1 MASGSLEIDTYSWYR
16 SFPLSNDSV
25 PYSTATMFA
34 TGECGFMRP
43 YSFYQY
49 QSTSGF
55 PDTSTMS
62 VNFTGFVNTSLI
74 SSVNSLS
81 NSIYENRRQ
90 FVSTVPLTRWISTN
104 AVGTNVYEQTYP
116 YTYTSTFQP
125 YTSTILSTAVSTIG
139 FISTYN
145 TYFGN
150 VTSNFFQTCGTSY
163 NCYSYSFPSSI
174 PILNSTI
181 QSTLISTINSNFQST
196 IMDSRQS
203 SIFARA
209 EPFDFTSSFSNI
221 DYTSSFIQFSN
232 VWLGEELQRLIDGNG
247 YNVFVDCQY
256 SLYISTNYE
265 PYTWVSSVGA
275 FGLGTSKVL
284 FQAGYLGRTT
294 TTRAGYNQYSEI
306 HTKQMFKPE
315 RFTYETQLATFN
327 SNYYMNAYFK
337 STSVISE
344 TGRISGSIFAPGE
357 NNFTFTLV
365 PVLSTISDV

>member
-16 SFPLSNDSV
+16 SFPLSNDSI

-34 TGECGFMRP
+34 TGECGFMKP

-62 VNFTGFVNTSLI
+62 VNFTGFVCTSLI

-81 NSIYENRRQ
+81 NTNYENRRQ

-104 AVGTNVYEQTYP
+104 EAGSNVYEQTYP
-116 YTYTSTFQP
+116 YTYTSTFIP
-125 YTSTILSTAVSTIG
+125 FTSTILSTSISTIG
-139 FISTYN
+139 FISTYT

-150 VTSNFFQTCGTSY
+150 VTSNFFQPCGNTT
-163 NCYSYSFPSSI
+163 NCYRYTFPSSI
-174 PILNSTI
+174 PILDSTI
-181 QSTLISTINSNFQST
+181 QSTLISTIGSNFQST
-196 IMDSRQS
+196 IVASRQS
-203 SIFARA
+203 TLFARP
-209 EPFDFTSSFSNI
+209 EPFDFVSSFSNI
-221 DYTSSFIQFSN
+221 DYRSSFIQFSN
-232 VWLGEELQRLIDGNG
+232 VWLGEELRSLIDGNG

-265 PYTWVSSVGA
+265 PFTWVSSVGA
-275 FGLGTSKVL
+275 FGYSTNKVL
-284 FQAGYLGRTT
+284 FTNNYVGRTT

-306 HTKQMFKPE
+306 HTKQMFQPE
-315 RFTYETQLATFN
+315 KFTQETQLATFN

-337 STSVISE
+337 STSIISE
-344 TGRISGSIFAPGE
+344 TGSISGSIFAPGE

-365 PVLSTISDV
+365 PVLSTISDI